1 MKAGEWLA
9 AVQEAA
15 SLYLPRGIIRSEVL
29 RKTRVKVRID
39 ISEDVFLDLFFREE
53 TGRVDYTLI
62 VLGLRYYG
70 IDNLGD
76 WHEHPIGHPH
86 LHVPIGPLTPTVA
99 IQQLSKAVEGL
110 HTA

>member
-1 MKAGEWLA
+1 VKADEWLV

-15 SLYLPRGIIRSEVL
+15 SQYLPHGIIHSEML

-39 ISEDVFLDLFFREE
+39 ISEDAFADLFFREE

-62 VLGLRYYG
+62 VSGLRYYG

-76 WHEHPIGHPH
+76 WHEHPVGHPQQH
-86 LHVPIGPLTPTVA
+86 IAIGPLTPVTA
-99 IQQLSKAVEGL
+99 IERLSKAVEKLQGV
-110 HTA
+110 